1 MRRRKILI
9 AVIAALAVI
18 GIGAGTVM
26 AVSGDDD
33 QPLQGDARARAMA
46 EALEH
51 VGGGQVIETE
61 VGDDGAAYGVEIQ
74 RPDGSV
80 VEVSLDQNFQVIG
93 TEGDDDSA
101 GESEGPNDD

>member
-1 MRRRKILI
+1 MTRKKILI
-9 AVIAALAVI
+9 IAIAALAVI

-26 AVSGDDD
+26 AVSDD

-80 VEVSLDQNFQVIG
+80 VEVSLDQNFRVIG